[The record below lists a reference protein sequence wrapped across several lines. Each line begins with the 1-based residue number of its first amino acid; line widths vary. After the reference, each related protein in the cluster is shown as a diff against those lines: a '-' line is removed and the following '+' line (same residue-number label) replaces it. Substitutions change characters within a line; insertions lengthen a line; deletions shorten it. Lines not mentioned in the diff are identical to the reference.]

1 MIPMNEVEKETVY
14 GIIPILSKERTYGMR
29 ESILVTAGYGIA
41 TWCFVQ
47 GAFISSVLPFYL
59 AILTTLAGILLFAIP
74 TFLITIVPARFG
86 CDIWIYQRVIYGY
99 HLNFAL
105 LLLAVAFGS
114 GWDAVNARVFAD
126 SLILVAN
133 TFGGNFTE
141 QWIPWFGSACVIS
154 GFIIAWF
161 GPAAVKK
168 TSFIII
174 PGLLL
179 IGAFMT
185 IVILKQTSPAELNNV
200 IPTTANNYS
209 SMTEGLMYVLESNF
223 AYCLAW
229 FSCLGVVPRLMKS
242 EQANIFGHILGM
254 GLIMALFVCIG
265 VLSGTFM
272 NSLGIYS
279 EDPTEALIVIGGPY
293 AGGICLLGIAFAN
306 ISTQALEF
314 YAFSLA
320 TKVLKPEW
328 SYRKILIGWLIL
340 VLIMTFSGKIWKY
353 YSTFVSIGGCLYAP
367 IVAIFLSDFFIV
379 RRQKF
384 SLRGAYHL
392 KDTYHYTHGFN
403 IVALF
408 SILCGSAVYFLLFD
422 PISQEARSSLFFITT
437 ATGASFLSSA
447 LTYILLSRIPWC
459 RRYMKIGETD

>member
-1 MIPMNEVEKETVY
+1 MDEIGKETYY
-14 GIIPILSKERTYGMR
+14 GIIPVLSEERIYGMK

-41 TWCFVQ
+41 TWCFIQ
-47 GAFISSVLPFYL
+47 GAFISSVLPFYMAVL
-59 AILTTLAGILLFAIP
+59 ATLAGILLFAVP

-86 CDIWIYQRVIYGY
+86 CDIWVYQRVIYGY
-99 HLNFAL
+99 RLNFIL

-133 TFGGNFTE
+133 TFGADLTDSY
-141 QWIPWFGSACVIS
+141 IPWFGSLCVIL
-154 GFIIAWF
+154 GFAIAWF

-168 TSFIII
+168 ASFIII
-174 PGLLL
+174 PGLIL
-179 IGAFMT
+179 IGGFM
-185 IVILKQTSPAELNNV
+185 VVMILKQASPAELNRV
-200 IPTTANNYS
+200 VPVASGDYG
-209 SMTEGLMYVLESNF
+209 SMKEGLMYVLESNF

-242 EQANIFGHILGM
+242 ERSNIYGHISGM

-293 AGGICLLGIAFAN
+293 AGGICLLGIACAN

-328 SYRKILIGWLIL
+328 SYRKILIGWLVL
-340 VLIMTFSGKIWKY
+340 VLAMTFSGKIWKY
-353 YSTFVSIGGCLYAP
+353 YSNFVSVGGCLYAP
-367 IVAIFLSDFFIV
+367 IVAIFLMDFIIV
-379 RRQKF
+379 RRQRF
-384 SLRGAYHL
+384 SLKGAYRI
-392 KDTYHYTHGFN
+392 KNTYQYTHGFN
-403 IVALF
+403 VVVLISVFLGC
-408 SILCGSAVYFLLFD
+408 SVYFLLFD
-422 PISQEARSSLFFITT
+422 PVIFEARSSLFFVTT
-437 ATGASFLSSA
+437 ATGASFLTAGIS
-447 LTYILLSRIPWC
+447 YYLLSKIPWC
-459 RRYMKIGETD
+459 RKYMKIDEVE

>member
-1 MIPMNEVEKETVY
+1 MDEIGKETYY
-14 GIIPILSKERTYGMR
+14 GIVPVLSRERIYGTK

-47 GAFISSVLPFYL
+47 GAFIASVLPFYM
-59 AILTTLAGILLFAIP
+59 AILATFAGILLFAVP
-74 TFLITIVPARFG
+74 AFLITIVPARFG

-99 HLNFAL
+99 RLNFVL

-133 TFGGNFTE
+133 TCGANLGEEF
-141 QWIPWFGSACVIS
+141 IPWLGTICVVL

-161 GPAAVKK
+161 GPVAVKK

-174 PGLLL
+174 PGLIL
-179 IGAFMT
+179 IGVFM
-185 IVILKQTSPAELNNV
+185 IVMILIQTTPAQLNEV
-200 IPTTANNYS
+200 IPSAANDYG
-209 SMTEGLMYVLESNF
+209 SMKEGLLYVLESNF

-242 EQANIFGHILGM
+242 ERSCVFGHIAGM
-254 GLIMALFVCIG
+254 GLIMAMFVCIG

-272 NSLGIYS
+272 NSLGLYS
-279 EDPTEALIVIGGPY
+279 SDPTEALIVVGGPV
-293 AGGICLLGIAFAN
+293 AGSVCLLGVAFAN

-328 SYRKILIGWLIL
+328 SYRKILVGWLIL
-340 VLIMTFSGKIWKY
+340 VLIMTFSGGIWKY
-353 YSTFVSIGGCLYAP
+353 YSTFVSMGGCIYAP
-367 IVAIFLSDFFIV
+367 IVAVFLADFFLV
-379 RRQKF
+379 RRQRF
-384 SLRGAYHL
+384 SLRGAYRL
-392 KDTYHYTHGFN
+392 ENTYEYTRGFN
-403 IVALF
+403 FVALT
-408 SILCGSAVYFLLFD
+408 SILLGCIVYFLIFD
-422 PISQEARSSLFFITT
+422 PVGYTARSPLFFITT
-437 ATGASFLSSA
+437 ATGASFLTA
-447 LTYILLSRIPWC
+447 GIYYYLLSKIPGC
-459 RRYMKIGETD
+459 RKYMKINITE